1 MRQELREEH
10 IQKTVELSKKAFYKG
25 LEVKECT
32 WFEFI
37 VRQLKFVRKRWWLFQ
52 FFILAFLW
60 GTIYFGG
67 GEPTFQRQASV
78 LIPMFGLLI
87 VPELWKNVR
96 NSSVEVENAAC
107 FTLREIYVA
116 RLTMFALVDLL
127 LLTVFFTITALT
139 IHFTLL
145 DIIVHFLIPL
155 NVTICICFG
164 ILCGRHF
171 NSEYAAVGFCAI
183 WVAIWYR
190 IISVE
195 QLYNSISGVIWVG
208 LMLLTLVGMFM
219 LGKQLLKTS
228 QGYSEGYL
236 LWN

>member
-96 NSSVEVENAAC
+96 NNSVEVENAAC
-107 FTLREIYVA
+107 FTLREIYAA

-127 LLTVFFTITALT
+127 LLTVFFTITTLT

-171 NSEYAAVGFCAI
+171 VSEYAAVGFCAI

-195 QLYNSISGVIWVG
+195 QLYNSISGIIWVG